1 MMNAQRIKR
10 ASTVRRATAGIMA
23 DGDERC
29 VTLVHSMRITAIET
43 IRLSRGIAV
52 HAGAIRW
59 LWVRVHTDAGLV
71 GLGETY
77 PHPDAEA
84 AIIHNALATVLLGR
98 DPLEIDRLWSD
109 MFQAISYSGWAG
121 AEMRAISAID
131 VALWDLA
138 GKSSGVPVYQLLGG
152 ASREAIRT
160 YNTCYDH
167 IDFLT
172 EPVKLARDLAR
183 SGIHAM
189 KIWPFDPVARETRGQ
204 YITPAQM
211 RQGLEP
217 LRLIRE
223 ELGDSMDVA
232 MEFHGYWILHCAI
245 EIDKALEPYSPLW
258 LEEMLP
264 QDNLAAYHE
273 LAQSTRLPLCVSE
286 RLMTR
291 WGFREILENRAARIV
306 MPDICWCGGISE
318 AKKIAAM
325 AETYYLPVAPHNCG
339 GPVLHAASAHL
350 AANLTNLYIL
360 ETVRR
365 HYLDEYR
372 GMVTNT
378 LAVKDGL
385 VALPPG
391 PGLGVELDPG
401 VFECKDAVVKK
412 TGE

>member
-1 MMNAQRIKR
+1 M
-10 ASTVRRATAGIMA
+10 
-23 DGDERC
+23 
-29 VTLVHSMRITAIET
+29 LITAIET
-43 IRLSRGIAV
+43 IRLARGITV
-52 HAGAIRW
+52 HAGPIRW
-59 LWVRVHTDAGLV
+59 LWVRIHTDAGLV

-77 PHPDAEA
+77 PHPDAES
-84 AIIHNALATVLLGR
+84 AIVHEALAPVLLGR
-98 DPLEIDRLWSD
+98 DPLAIDRLWAD

-121 AEMRAISAID
+121 AEMRAISAVDI
-131 VALWDLA
+131 ALWDLA
-138 GKSSGVPVYQLLGG
+138 GKAVNTPIYQLLGG
-152 ASREAIRT
+152 PSRESIRT

-172 EPVKLARDLAR
+172 EPVKLARDLAH

-211 RQGLEP
+211 RQGIEP

-232 MEFHGYWILHCAI
+232 MEFHGYWSLPCAI
-245 EIDKALEPYSPLW
+245 EIAHALEPYSPMW

-264 QDNLAAYHE
+264 QDNLAAYAE
-273 LAQSTRLPLCVSE
+273 LARATRLPLCLSE

-291 WGFREILENRAARIV
+291 WGFREILENRAARII
-306 MPDICWCGGISE
+306 MPDISWCGGISE
-318 AKKIAAM
+318 ARKIAAM

-350 AANLTNLYIL
+350 SANLTNLHIL

-372 GMVTNT
+372 GIVTKT
-378 LAVKDGL
+378 LPVVDGAL
-385 VALPPG
+385 PLPPG
-391 PGLGVELDPG
+391 PGLGVELDPS
-401 VFECKDAVVKK
+401 VLTRPDATVHR
-412 TGE
+412 TET